1 MSIRKSGDWMWA
13 ESLVMLERAER
24 LQRQLFQLE
33 TSSHLRPTWEP
44 PIDIYETD
52 KALWIIAVLPGVARE
67 SITLKIESGTLVLVG
82 SRQQPIEFRGAK
94 VHRMEMPQGL
104 FERRI
109 ALPPGRYELDEYNLS
124 QGCLILPLRKV
135 S

>member
-1 MSIRKSGDWMWA
+1 
-13 ESLVMLERAER
+13 MLERAER
-24 LQRQLFQLE
+24 LHRQLFQLE

-44 PIDIYETD
+44 PVDIYETN

-67 SITLKIESGTLVLVG
+67 SITLKIESGTLTLLG
-82 SRQQPIEFRGAK
+82 ARQQPIELRGAK

-109 ALPPGRYELDEYNLS
+109 ALPPGQYELDEYNLS

>member
-1 MSIRKSGDWMWA
+1 MAIRKSGDWMWA
-13 ESLVMLERAER
+13 ESLEMLERAER
-24 LQRQLFQLE
+24 LHRQLFQLG
-33 TSSHLRPTWEP
+33 TSSHQRPTWEP
-44 PIDIYETD
+44 PIDMYETD
-52 KALWIIAVLPGVARE
+52 KALWIIAVLPGVDRE
-67 SITLKIESGTLVLVG
+67 SVTLKIESGTLTLLG
-82 SRQQPIEFRGAK
+82 SRQQPVEFRGAK

-109 ALPPGRYELDEYNLS
+109 SLPSGQYELDEYNLS

>member
-82 SRQQPIEFRGAK
+82 SRQQPIEFRAAK